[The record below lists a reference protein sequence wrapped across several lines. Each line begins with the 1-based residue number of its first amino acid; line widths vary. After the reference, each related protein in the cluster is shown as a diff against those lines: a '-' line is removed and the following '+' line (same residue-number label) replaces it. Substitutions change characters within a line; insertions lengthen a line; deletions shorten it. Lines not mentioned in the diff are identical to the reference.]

1 MNIINEANRI
11 VCNEEK
17 YEGKCKYAI
26 IQMRDLWCDRIAETF
41 SKPEDKRK
49 IMIKVDRDLEGYVL
63 LCAYEN
69 GEVLEDYICQEEVED
84 CANDTEYNEYVGDEE
99 MALLACV
106 GWRVDSFRNNDYYA
120 DWLEDEEDE

>member
-26 IQMRDLWCDRIAETF
+26 IQMRDLWCDRIAESL
-41 SKPEDKRK
+41 SKPEDKRR
-49 IMIKVDRDLEGYVL
+49 IMIKVDRDLEGYIL

-69 GEVLEDYICQEEVED
+69 GEILEDYICQEEVED

-106 GWRVDSFRNNDYYA
+106 GWRVDFFRENNYYA

>member
-1 MNIINEANRI
+1 MDIIDEANRI

-17 YEGKCKYAI
+17 YEGKCKYAN
-26 IQMRDLWCDRIAETF
+26 IQMRDLWCDRIAESLST
-41 SKPEDKRK
+41 PEDKRR
-49 IMIKVDRDLEGYVL
+49 IMIKVDRDLEGYIL

-99 MALLACV
+99 MALLTCV
-106 GWRVDSFRNNDYYA
+106 GWRVDSFRDNNYYA